1 MEMLAIAE
9 KNLDGRSGG
18 RLERALHMDMSMGSS
33 LRARVNHMKME
44 ANAEK
49 CHEWEE
55 SSRLRSR
62 PYSDG
67 AGPGSLITLKTCH

>member
-49 CHEWEE
+49 CHGREE
-55 SSRLRSR
+55 VS
-62 PYSDG
+62 
-67 AGPGSLITLKTCH
+67 